1 MFCSRIATYTLPNTI
16 DPDFGKS
23 CPHFCDVR
31 EFNGGASYDP
41 KTRKLSIFPP
51 LIKDPRIYILKC
63 TITDKGYPSK

>member
-1 MFCSRIATYTLPNTI
+1 MFSSRIATYTLPNTI

-51 LIKDPRIYILKC
+51 LIKDP
-63 TITDKGYPSK
+63 